1 MIFYSHC
8 FSLFELSKP
17 YNSVKV
23 ATLKHS
29 LIILKFVDK
38 ITAIFRIN
46 IMQFKPLGQ
55 TGILVPEICLGTM
68 TFGEQNTQ
76 HEAFQQLDYALDRG
90 LSFWDTA
97 EMYPVTPKPE
107 TQGATEQIIGN
118 WIAERG
124 GRDKIFIASKI
135 AGPSQGGS
143 HIRDG
148 NTRFNKSDIK
158 SALDG
163 NLKRLQTDYIDLYQL
178 HWPQRPT
185 NFFGKLGYGNQ
196 ESTLTTDITPLEE
209 TLSALKDEID
219 KGRIRSIGLSNETPW
234 GTMKF
239 LQLAE
244 KLGMEKFFSV
254 QNPYNLLNLTYEVG
268 MSEIAHY
275 EGVGLLAY
283 SPLAFGYLTGKF
295 RNGARPPNARIT
307 LYSRF
312 SRYSNPESLWAT
324 EQYAQL
330 AEQHGLTLTQLAL
343 AFIKQQFFVT
353 STIIGAT
360 NLEQLK
366 ENIDAF
372 DITLS
377 DEVLQG
383 VEAIHKQQP
392 NPAP

>member
-1 MIFYSHC
+1 
-8 FSLFELSKP
+8 
-17 YNSVKV
+17 
-23 ATLKHS
+23 
-29 LIILKFVDK
+29 
-38 ITAIFRIN
+38 
-46 IMQFKPLGQ
+46 MQFKPLAH

-76 HEAFQQLDYALDRG
+76 AEAFEQLDYALERG
-90 LSFWDTA
+90 LNFWDTA
-97 EMYPVTPKPE
+97 EMYPVPPKPE
-107 TQGATEQIIGN
+107 TQGSTETIIGN
-118 WIAERG
+118 WIAARG
-124 GRDKIFIASKI
+124 GRDKIILASKI

-148 NTRFNKSDIK
+148 QTKFIASEIE
-158 SALDG
+158 SALDQS
-163 NLKRLQTDYIDLYQL
+163 LQRLQTDYLDLYQL

-185 NFFGKLGYGNQ
+185 NFFGKLGYGNA
-196 ESTLTTDITPLEE
+196 EANSTQTITNLEE
-209 TLSALKDEID
+209 TLVALSQEVK

-234 GTMKF
+234 GTLKF

-244 KLGMEKFFSV
+244 KHGLEKIVSV
-254 QNPYNLLNLTYEVG
+254 QNPYSLLNRTYEIG
-268 MSEIAHY
+268 LSEIAHY

-295 RNGARPPNARIT
+295 RHGARPANARVT
-307 LYSRF
+307 LFSRF
-312 SRYSNPESLWAT
+312 SRYSNAESEWAT

-360 NLEQLK
+360 NLDQLK

-372 DITLS
+372 EVNLSEDILK
-377 DEVLQG
+377 G
-383 VEAIHKQQP
+383 IEAIHRQQP

>member
-1 MIFYSHC
+1 
-8 FSLFELSKP
+8 
-17 YNSVKV
+17 
-23 ATLKHS
+23 
-29 LIILKFVDK
+29 
-38 ITAIFRIN
+38 
-46 IMQFKPLGQ
+46 MQFKPLGN
-55 TGILVPEICLGTM
+55 TGLLVPNICLGTM
-68 TFGEQNTQ
+68 TFGEQNNQ
-76 HEAFQQLDYALDRG
+76 AEAFQQLDYALERG
-90 LSFWDTA
+90 LNFWDTA
-97 EMYPVTPKPE
+97 EMYPVPPKPE
-107 TQGATEQIIGN
+107 TQGSTEVILGN
-118 WIAERG
+118 WITQRG
-124 GRDKIFIASKI
+124 VREKLFIASKI

-143 HIRDG
+143 QIREG
-148 NTRFNKSDIK
+148 QTRFNKADIE

-196 ESTLTTDITPLEE
+196 EVALSHEVTALEE
-209 TLSALKDEID
+209 TLSALSDEVK
-219 KGRIRSIGLSNETPW
+219 KGRIRTIGLSNETPW

-244 KLGMEKFFSV
+244 KLGLDKVVTV
-254 QNPYNLLNLTYEVG
+254 QNPYSLLNRTYEVG

-295 RNGARPPNARIT
+295 RNGARPANARVT

-312 SRYSNPESLWAT
+312 SRYSNPESEWAT
-324 EQYAQL
+324 EQYALL
-330 AEQHGLTLTQLAL
+330 AEQHGLTLTELSL

-360 NLEQLK
+360 NLQQLK
-366 ENIDAF
+366 QNIDAF
-372 DITLS
+372 DVTLS
-377 DEVLQG
+377 EEILQG
-383 VEAIHKQQP
+383 IEAIHQQQP

>member
-1 MIFYSHC
+1 
-8 FSLFELSKP
+8 
-17 YNSVKV
+17 
-23 ATLKHS
+23 
-29 LIILKFVDK
+29 
-38 ITAIFRIN
+38 
-46 IMQFKPLGQ
+46 MQFKPLAN

-76 HEAFQQLDYALDRG
+76 AEAFEQLDYALAQG
-90 LSFWDTA
+90 INFWDTA
-97 EMYPVTPKPE
+97 EMYPVPPKPE
-107 TQGATEQIIGN
+107 TQGATEVIIGQ
-118 WIAERG
+118 WIAQRG
-124 GRDKIFIASKI
+124 GRDKLFLASKI

-148 NTRFNKSDIK
+148 QTRFNANDIS

-185 NFFGKLGYGNQ
+185 NFFGKLGYENN
-196 ESTLTTDITPLEE
+196 EAHSTKTVTSLEE
-209 TLSALKDEID
+209 TLLALEAEIQ
-219 KGRIRSIGLSNETPW
+219 KGRIRYIGLSNETPW

-239 LQLAE
+239 LQIAE
-244 KLGMEKFFSV
+244 QLGLSKFVSV
-254 QNPYNLLNLTYEVG
+254 QNPYNLLNRTYEIG
-268 MSEIAHY
+268 MSEIAKY

-295 RNGARPPNARIT
+295 RNGARPANARVT
-307 LYSRF
+307 LFSRF
-312 SRYSNPESLWAT
+312 SRYSNPESEWAT

-330 AEQHGLTLTQLAL
+330 AEQHGLTPTQLAL

-360 NLEQLK
+360 NLNQLK
-366 ENIDAF
+366 ENIQAF
-372 DITLS
+372 EIDLS
-377 DEVLQG
+377 EEVLQG
-383 VEAIHKQQP
+383 IQAIHQQQP

>member
-1 MIFYSHC
+1 
-8 FSLFELSKP
+8 
-17 YNSVKV
+17 
-23 ATLKHS
+23 
-29 LIILKFVDK
+29 
-38 ITAIFRIN
+38 
-46 IMQFKPLGQ
+46 MQFKPLGH

-76 HEAFQQLDYALDRG
+76 AQAFEQLEYALGRG
-90 LSFWDTA
+90 LNFWDTA
-97 EMYPVTPKPE
+97 EMYPVPPKPE
-107 TQGATEQIIGN
+107 TQGSTETILGN
-118 WIAERG
+118 WIAQRG
-124 GRDKIFIASKI
+124 QREALFIASKI

-148 NTRFNKSDIK
+148 KTRFTAAEI
-158 SALDG
+158 SAAIDG
-163 NLKRLQTDYIDLYQL
+163 SLKRLQTDYIDLYQL

-185 NFFGKLGYGNQ
+185 NYFGQLGYGNVHS
-196 ESTLTTDITPLEE
+196 EITDEITPLEE
-209 TLSALKDEID
+209 TLSALQDEF
-219 KGRIRSIGLSNETPW
+219 KRGRIRSIGLSNETPW

-239 LQLAE
+239 LQIAE
-244 KLGMEKFFSV
+244 KLGLEKCVSV
-254 QNPYNLLNLTYEVG
+254 QNPYNLLNRTYEIG

-295 RNGARPPNARIT
+295 RNGARPADARIT

-312 SRYSNPESLWAT
+312 TRYSNPESQWAT
-324 EQYAQL
+324 EQYALL
-330 AEQHGLTLTQLAL
+330 AEQHGLSLTQLSL

-360 NLEQLK
+360 NLNQLK

-372 DITLS
+372 EINLS
-377 DEVLQG
+377 DDILKEID
-383 VEAIHKQQP
+383 AIHQQQP

>member
-1 MIFYSHC
+1 
-8 FSLFELSKP
+8 
-17 YNSVKV
+17 
-23 ATLKHS
+23 
-29 LIILKFVDK
+29 
-38 ITAIFRIN
+38 
-46 IMQFKPLGQ
+46 MQFKPLAK

-76 HEAFQQLDYALDRG
+76 QEAFQQLDYALERG
-90 LSFWDTA
+90 LYFWDTA
-97 EMYPVTPKPE
+97 EMYPVPPKVE
-107 TQGATEQIIGN
+107 TQGATETIIGN
-118 WIAERG
+118 WLQQRG
-124 GRDKIFIASKI
+124 GRDKLFLASKI

-148 NTRFNKSDIK
+148 KTRFNAEDIH
-158 SALDG
+158 SALDV

-196 ESTLTTDITPLEE
+196 EAQNTQEITDLAETLT
-209 TLSALKDEID
+209 ALQQEIQ
-219 KGRIRSIGLSNETPW
+219 KGRIRYIGLSNETPW

-239 LQLAE
+239 LHLAE
-244 KLGMEKFFSV
+244 QLGLSKFVSV
-254 QNPYNLLNLTYEVG
+254 QNPYNLLNRTYEIG

-295 RNGARPPNARIT
+295 RHGARPANARVT

-312 SRYSNPESLWAT
+312 SRYSNPQSEWAT

-330 AEQHGLTLTQLAL
+330 AEQHGLSLTQLAL

-360 NLEQLK
+360 NMAQLK

-377 DEVLQG
+377 DEILQG
-383 VEAIHKQQP
+383 IEAIHRQQP

>member
-1 MIFYSHC
+1 
-8 FSLFELSKP
+8 
-17 YNSVKV
+17 
-23 ATLKHS
+23 
-29 LIILKFVDK
+29 
-38 ITAIFRIN
+38 
-46 IMQFKPLGQ
+46 MQFKPLAHS
-55 TGILVPEICLGTM
+55 GILVPEICLGTM

-76 HEAFQQLDYALDRG
+76 AEAFEQLDYALERG
-90 LSFWDTA
+90 LNFWDTA
-97 EMYPVTPKPE
+97 EMYPVPPKPE
-107 TQGATEQIIGN
+107 TQGSTETIIGN
-118 WIAERG
+118 WIAARG
-124 GRDKIFIASKI
+124 GRDKLILASKI

-148 NTRFNKSDIK
+148 QTKFIASEIE
-158 SALDG
+158 SALDQS
-163 NLKRLQTDYIDLYQL
+163 LQRLQTDYLDLYQL

-185 NFFGKLGYGNQ
+185 NFFGKLGFGNAEANNTQ
-196 ESTLTTDITPLEE
+196 TITNLEE
-209 TLSALKDEID
+209 TLVALSQEVK

-234 GTMKF
+234 GTLKF

-244 KLGMEKFFSV
+244 IHGLEKIVSV
-254 QNPYNLLNLTYEVG
+254 QNPYSLLNRTYEIG
-268 MSEIAHY
+268 LSEIAHY

-295 RNGARPPNARIT
+295 RHGARPANARVT
-307 LYSRF
+307 LFSRF
-312 SRYSNPESLWAT
+312 SRYSNAESEWAT

-360 NLEQLK
+360 NLDQLK

-372 DITLS
+372 DVNLS
-377 DEVLQG
+377 EDILKGIED
-383 VEAIHKQQP
+383 IHRQQP

>member
-1 MIFYSHC
+1 
-8 FSLFELSKP
+8 
-17 YNSVKV
+17 
-23 ATLKHS
+23 
-29 LIILKFVDK
+29 
-38 ITAIFRIN
+38 
-46 IMQFKPLGQ
+46 MQFKPLAH

-76 HEAFQQLDYALDRG
+76 AEAFEQLDYALERG
-90 LSFWDTA
+90 LNFWDTA
-97 EMYPVTPKPE
+97 EMYPVPPKPE
-107 TQGATEQIIGN
+107 TQGSTETIIGN
-118 WIAERG
+118 WIAARG
-124 GRDKIFIASKI
+124 GRDKIILASKI

-148 NTRFNKSDIK
+148 QTKFIASEIE
-158 SALDG
+158 SALDHS
-163 NLKRLQTDYIDLYQL
+163 LQRLQTDYLDLYQL

-185 NFFGKLGYGNQ
+185 NFFGKLGYCNA
-196 ESTLTTDITPLEE
+196 EANSTQTITNLEE
-209 TLSALKDEID
+209 TLVALSHEVK

-234 GTMKF
+234 GTLKF

-244 KLGMEKFFSV
+244 KHGLEKIVSV
-254 QNPYNLLNLTYEVG
+254 QNPYSLLNRTYEIG
-268 MSEIAHY
+268 LSEIAHY

-295 RNGARPPNARIT
+295 RHGARPANARVT
-307 LYSRF
+307 LFSRF
-312 SRYSNPESLWAT
+312 SRYSNAESEWAT

-360 NLEQLK
+360 NLDQLK

-372 DITLS
+372 EVNLSEDILK
-377 DEVLQG
+377 G
-383 VEAIHKQQP
+383 IEAIHRQQP

>member
-1 MIFYSHC
+1 
-8 FSLFELSKP
+8 
-17 YNSVKV
+17 
-23 ATLKHS
+23 
-29 LIILKFVDK
+29 
-38 ITAIFRIN
+38 
-46 IMQFKPLGQ
+46 MQFKPLAN

-76 HEAFQQLDYALDRG
+76 AEAFEQLDYALAQG
-90 LSFWDTA
+90 INFWDTA
-97 EMYPVTPKPE
+97 EMYPVPPKPE
-107 TQGATEQIIGN
+107 TQGATEVIIGQ
-118 WIAERG
+118 WIAQRG
-124 GRDKIFIASKI
+124 GRDKLFLASKI

-148 NTRFNKSDIK
+148 QTRFNANDIS

-185 NFFGKLGYGNQ
+185 NFFGKLGYEND
-196 ESTLTTDITPLEE
+196 EAHSTKTVTSLEE
-209 TLSALKDEID
+209 TLLALEAEIQ
-219 KGRIRSIGLSNETPW
+219 KGRIRYIGLSNETPW

-239 LQLAE
+239 LQIAE
-244 KLGMEKFFSV
+244 QLGLSKFVSV
-254 QNPYNLLNLTYEVG
+254 QNPYNLLNRTYEIG
-268 MSEIAHY
+268 MSEIAKY

-295 RNGARPPNARIT
+295 RNGARPTNARVT
-307 LYSRF
+307 LFSRF
-312 SRYSNPESLWAT
+312 SRYSNPESEWAT

-330 AEQHGLTLTQLAL
+330 AEQHGLTPTQLAL

-360 NLEQLK
+360 NLNQLK
-366 ENIDAF
+366 ENIQAF
-372 DITLS
+372 EIDLS
-377 DEVLQG
+377 EEVLQG
-383 VEAIHKQQP
+383 IQAIHQQQP

>member
-1 MIFYSHC
+1 
-8 FSLFELSKP
+8 
-17 YNSVKV
+17 
-23 ATLKHS
+23 
-29 LIILKFVDK
+29 
-38 ITAIFRIN
+38 
-46 IMQFKPLGQ
+46 MQFKTLGH
-55 TGILVPEICLGTM
+55 TGLLVPEICLGTM

-76 HEAFQQLDYALDRG
+76 DEAFLQLDYALERG
-90 LSFWDTA
+90 LNFWDTA
-97 EMYPVTPKPE
+97 EMYPVPPKPE
-107 TQGATEQIIGN
+107 TQGATEVIIGN
-118 WIAERG
+118 WLKQHG
-124 GRDKIFIASKI
+124 GRDKVILASKI

-143 HIRDG
+143 QIRG
-148 NTRFNKSDIK
+148 GKTRFNQADIE

-196 ESTLTTDITPLEE
+196 EAGQSTDVTDLEE
-209 TLSALKDEID
+209 TLIALSNEVK
-219 KGRIRSIGLSNETPW
+219 KGRIRYIGLSNETPW

-239 LQLAE
+239 LHLAE
-244 KLGMEKFFSV
+244 KLGLEKFVSV
-254 QNPYNLLNLTYEVG
+254 QNPYNLLNRTYEIG

-295 RNGARPPNARIT
+295 RHGARPANARVT
-307 LYSRF
+307 LFSRF
-312 SRYSNPESLWAT
+312 SRYSNPESEWAT

-372 DITLS
+372 DIHLS
-377 DEVLQG
+377 EEILQG
-383 VEAIHKQQP
+383 IEAIHKQQP